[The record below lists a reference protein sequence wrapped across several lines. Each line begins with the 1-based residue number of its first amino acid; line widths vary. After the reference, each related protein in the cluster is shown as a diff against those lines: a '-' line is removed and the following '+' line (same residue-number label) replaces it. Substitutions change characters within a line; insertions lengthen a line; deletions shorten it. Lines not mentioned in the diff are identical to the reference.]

1 LPRVDLD
8 RIRVEITMEH
18 ILSLLGF
25 QPSIRYLQWHP
36 EQGVQEEDAFPA
48 TKLETG
54 VALIR
59 WFLDGAG
66 Q

>member
-1 LPRVDLD
+1 
-8 RIRVEITMEH
+8 MEH

-36 EQGVQEEDAFPA
+36 EQGIQEEDAFPA

-59 WFLDGAG
+59 WFVDGAG